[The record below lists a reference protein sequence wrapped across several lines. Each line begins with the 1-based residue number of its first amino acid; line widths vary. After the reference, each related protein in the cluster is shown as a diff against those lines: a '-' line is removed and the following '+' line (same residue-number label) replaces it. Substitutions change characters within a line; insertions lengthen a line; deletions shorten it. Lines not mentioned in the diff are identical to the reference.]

1 MKTIVLFFSLLL
13 SGFLFAQQK
22 NVAVEY
28 TVKIHDEEGLSFSN
42 NPSARRLFEQAMA
55 NADNLSFSLIITD
68 SGSKF
73 YENSSLSKSGDGVF
87 KMNATLFTGYD
98 SVVFQYFDNLY
109 SASNFIDREIM
120 VKEDLKDNWQL
131 HNETKMIDNYQCYKA
146 TNVNRVDNGSGKIFN
161 HPVTAW
167 YCPKLP
173 YSYGPNGYSNLPGL
187 ILELQVRNVVYG
199 VKKIDLNSDLDF
211 DPTFLKEV
219 KTISLEEL
227 NDKLRKE
234 AESWRE

>member
-1 MKTIVLFFSLLL
+1 MKTIILFLNLL
-13 SGFLFAQQK
+13 SCSFLLGQQK
-22 NVAVEY
+22 TVVVEY

-42 NPSARRLFEQAMA
+42 NPSARHLFEQAMA
-55 NADNLSFSLIITD
+55 NADNLSFSLIIND
-68 SGSKF
+68 SGAKF
-73 YENSSLSKSGDGVF
+73 YANSSLSKSENETFKGSTALFAGYRGV
-87 KMNATLFTGYD
+87 LY
-98 SVVFQYFDNLY
+98 QYFNSIYRVSDVVG
-109 SASNFIDREIM
+109 SEVM

-131 HNETKMIDNYQCYKA
+131 DNETKMIDGFLCYKA
-146 TNVNRVDNGSGKIFN
+146 SNVNKIDNGVGVFS

-199 VKKIDLNSDLDF
+199 VKKIDLNSTLDF
-211 DPTFLKEV
+211 DPTFLKKV

-227 NDKLRKE
+227 NKRLDE
-234 AESWRE
+234 QAESWKQ